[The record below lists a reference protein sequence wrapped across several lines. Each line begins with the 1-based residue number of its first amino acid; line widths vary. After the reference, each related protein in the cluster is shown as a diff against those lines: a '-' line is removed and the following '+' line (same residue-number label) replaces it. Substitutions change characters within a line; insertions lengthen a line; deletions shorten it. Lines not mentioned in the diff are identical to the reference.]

1 MAYLGDFDASSVT
14 PLSQA
19 GVIPAG
25 EYQAMIVESTMKETR
40 SGTGEYLELVFS
52 VTAGEYAGRRIWT
65 RLNLRNQNQTA
76 VQIAKAELSAIC
88 RAVGVMKPTD
98 STQLHGIP
106 LIIHVGVKKRDDTGQ
121 FTNVIRQYEAMPAT
135 RTEQRKEVEK
145 KASSP
150 PWKRKPAE
158 PAAPPADNGDDDDD
172 LPI

>member
-1 MAYLGDFDASSVT
+1 MAYLGDFDATNVT

-25 EYQAMIVESTMKETR
+25 EYQAVIVESTMKETR

-52 VTAGEYAGRRIWT
+52 IVAGEYAGRRIWV

-106 LIIHVGVKKRDDTGQ
+106 MIIHVGVKKRDDTGQ
-121 FTNVIRQYEAMPAT
+121 FVNVIRQYEAMPAA
-135 RTEQRKEVEK
+135 RTDQRKDTEK
-145 KASSP
+145 KSAP

-158 PAAPPADNGDDDDD
+158 SNAPAPADDDDD